1 MGCWLLLLNQHPYHL
16 HSITAYNV
24 LDTPFTIYIYV
35 HISSAQVIFSDIFI
49 NYLTEGANRPFD
61 VQKQCS
67 KTENITVISSQN
79 ITQWYHHCP
88 KGRLWKMIWCLTTI
102 FSPRSHRAGC
112 RCSKSDCNGWSHLM
126 QLSKEGACKSGYPTH
141 TTYCQVSWGIRLG
154 ACGVSSCLSW
164 ARSPRCMQCS
174 TPLGETEEVS
184 SRWRSESRIGTLRS
198 LCRLPV
204 DSCPRIR
211 FPSWWSRQVATDRL
225 FPEKKEFK
233 WVGWWV

>member
-1 MGCWLLLLNQHPYHL
+1 M
-16 HSITAYNV
+16 
-24 LDTPFTIYIYV
+24 
-35 HISSAQVIFSDIFI
+35 
-49 NYLTEGANRPFD
+49 
-61 VQKQCS
+61 
-67 KTENITVISSQN
+67 ISSQN

-102 FSPRSHRAGC
+102 FSSRFYRAGC
-112 RCSKSDCNGWSHLM
+112 RCSKTDCWRLPSYAIEQGGCM
-126 QLSKEGACKSGYPTH
+126 QVRLPNPQTH
-141 TTYCQVSWGIRLG
+141 TTYCQVSWRIRLG
-154 ACGVSSCLSW
+154 ACSVLLLKLSKVSKVHAVLNS
-164 ARSPRCMQCS
+164 
-174 TPLGETEEVS
+174 LGETEEVS

-204 DSCPRIR
+204 DSCLRIR